1 MDNCGIKD
9 RIESLAKTGNITPM
23 TSLTCHIQQSFQEN
37 WTSLSWL
44 LPLEALPKGCL
55 LRLWKY
61 YYICRALRIQGCE
74 WCCYYEKPVHNLMRD
89 TWVSDKK
96 DPISLL
102 PASLSDLQTDR
113 HSFFC
118 TPGSQLCGDSASLKK
133 RRGEDWS
140 KMKQGCVSS
149 CAVCA
154 LNKGIRIKGHY
165 LHCRRHRITLL
176 FWSFS
181 SREEYLILIKIF
193 I

>member
-1 MDNCGIKD
+1 MALK
-9 RIESLAKTGNITPM
+9 IESNP
-23 TSLTCHIQQSFQEN
+23 
-37 WTSLSWL
+37 
-44 LPLEALPKGCL
+44 L
-55 LRLWKY
+55 LRQVTSHPWLPSPAISNRASKRTGLVCHDCFLWKLCPRGAY
-61 YYICRALRIQGCE
+61 YVYGNTIIYVGHFESKVANDAATMKSRCI
-74 WCCYYEKPVHNLMRD
+74 
-89 TWVSDKK
+89 TWVSDKQ
-96 DPISLL
+96 DPLSLL

-140 KMKQGCVSS
+140 KMKQGCVSN

-165 LHCRRHRITLL
+165 LHCRRHRITPL